1 MIDKKRLKEEYK
13 RMIPPMGVF
22 MIKNKNSG
30 LVFLGSSL
38 NLKSVLDK
46 HKMLLS
52 AKMHMNSRLQRDWN
66 ESGAEAFE
74 FAIAETLEPKDDP
87 DYNYSEDLSILE
99 MLWIDKYRPIDE
111 KLYNKSEKI
120 RGV

>member
-52 AKMHMNSRLQRDWN
+52 ANMHMNSRLQRDWN

>member
-52 AKMHMNSRLQRDWN
+52 ANMHMNSRLQRDWN
-66 ESGAEAFE
+66 ESGADAFE